1 MSDALP
7 AGYHVWTGR
16 VTPAQ
21 QQWAHKIEVATRSW
35 PDSGYGQIFHNV
47 IDGQHVAARVEK
59 HTWTTNAKG
68 EQIPCS
74 PICHGV
80 TLYMPPPDAPLRDLD
95 RSGRDVPSSAP
106 PPPATTDATART
118 MSAIIFASV
127 VFGTA
132 FAAANAYFRAK
143 RLRGLSREAYVRMLS
158 GA

>member
-1 MSDALP
+1 MSDPLP
-7 AGYHVWTGR
+7 AGYRVWTGR
-16 VTPAQ
+16 VTPSQ

-47 IDGQHVAARVEK
+47 IDGQHVAARVEQ

-95 RSGRDVPSSAP
+95 RTGSDVTPTVVQPS
-106 PPPATTDATART
+106 TDPTART

-158 GA
+158 GV